1 MSLASLYWGAPAWVW
16 LALAVSLA
24 AVTAVVWSYRRAPAS
39 LVVRCLAALFKT
51 LAVLALAACL
61 IEPLWSGMRPRP
73 GANLFALLVD
83 DSQSLQIRDPGSG
96 RTRAQMARELV
107 AQDTG
112 WQTRLSQDFDVRRY
126 RFAQRLRSL
135 DDLAELDGSGDASC
149 LKTALSTIGK
159 RYGGRPLAGV
169 LVFTDGNATDW
180 ADDQIDF
187 SGLPPIYPVP
197 LGTEAEV
204 KDVSIGPVS
213 VSQTN
218 FEQSPVTIRADV
230 TAAGYGDEKLAV
242 QLLDEQGEQLEEQ
255 TVEADEGEPHT
266 VRFRVRPDGSGV
278 HFYQVRAVSNS
289 ERWQLD
295 PSTEKEPVEATL
307 ANNTKLACVE
317 RPKGPY
323 RVLYVSGRPNWEFKF
338 LRRALAKDGEVKL
351 VGLIRIAKR
360 EPKFAYLGRTGE
372 TTNPLYRGFSNQDD
386 EEAEQYDEPVLIR
399 LGTQDDAELRDG
411 FPTTADEL
419 FPYHAIILDDL
430 EAAYFTQDQ
439 LLLIQ
444 RYVSRRGGGLLM
456 LGGAESFRQGEFART
471 PVGELLPVY
480 LDRQPAATQDARYQL
495 TLTREGWLQPWTRL
509 RETEEAEK
517 ERFDAMPVFDTLN
530 QISGIKPGASIL
542 AEATDQNGKRHPAL
556 VSQRFGKGR
565 AAALMIGDMWQWGLG
580 RKSDEEDDLARAWR
594 QLIRW
599 LVAEVPRQVEV
610 DVRKTTGS
618 TTDPVEIRV
627 NVSDSQFLPMDNVA
641 VEMEVTT
648 PDGKQQKLRADSS
661 QQQAGM
667 YVAKCGANEPG
678 AYRAKVTV
686 AAPDGHEIGVVKTGW
701 TAEPAAS
708 EFRRLSPDLALL
720 ERIARETGGE
730 MVEPNQLD
738 EFVTG
743 LPNRK
748 IPITEP
754 WVYPL
759 WHQPAIFLFAICCLL
774 TEWGLRRWRG
784 LP

>member
-1 MSLASLYWGAPAWVW
+1 MSFASLFLGAPAWVW
-16 LALAVSLA
+16 LALAISLA
-24 AVTAVVWSYRRAPAS
+24 TVTAVVWSYRRAPVS
-39 LVVRCLAALFKT
+39 LVTRSLAALFKT
-51 LAVLALAACL
+51 VAVLALAACL

-73 GANLFALLVD
+73 GANLFTLLVD
-83 DSQSLQIRDPGSG
+83 DSQSLQIRDSGNG
-96 RTRAQMARELV
+96 RTRAQVARELM
-107 AQDTG
+107 AEDTG

-126 RFAQRLRSL
+126 RFARRLRSL
-135 DDLAELDGSGDASC
+135 DGAAQLDGSGDASC
-149 LKTALSTIGK
+149 LKTALSTIGN
-159 RYGGRPLAGV
+159 RYRGRPLAGV
-169 LVFTDGNATDW
+169 LVFTDGNATDL
-180 ADDQIDF
+180 ADDQVDL
-187 SGLPPIYPVP
+187 SELPLIYPVP
-197 LGTEAEV
+197 LGTETEI

-230 TAAGYGDEKLAV
+230 TARGYDDEKLAV
-242 QLLDEQGEQLEEQ
+242 QLLDERGEQLEEQ
-255 TVEADEGEPHT
+255 TIEADEGEPHT

-295 PSTEKEPVEATL
+295 PSTEREPAEATL
-307 ANNTKLACVE
+307 ANNAKLACVE

-338 LRRALAKDGEVKL
+338 LRRALAEDGEVKL
-351 VGLIRIAKR
+351 VGLIRVAKR

-399 LGTQDDAELRDG
+399 LGTEDDAELRDG

-456 LGGAESFRQGEFART
+456 LGGAESFRQDEFTRT
-471 PVGELLPVY
+471 PVGELLPIY
-480 LDRQPAATQDARYQL
+480 LDRQPAPAQDARYQL

-509 RETEEAEK
+509 RDTEEAEK
-517 ERFDAMPVFDTLN
+517 ERFDAMPAFDTFN
-530 QISGIKPGASIL
+530 RISGIKPGASIL

-565 AAALMIGDMWQWGLG
+565 SAALMIGDMWQWGLG
-580 RKSDEEDDLARAWR
+580 RKSDEEDDLARTWR
-594 QLIRW
+594 QMIRW
-599 LVAEVPRQVEV
+599 LVAEVPRRVEV

-618 TTDPVEIRV
+618 SVDPVEIRV
-627 NVSDSQFLPMDNVA
+627 NVSDAQFLPMDNVA
-641 VEMEVTT
+641 VDVAVTT
-648 PDGKQQKLRADSS
+648 PDGHTQKLRAGASE
-661 QQQAGM
+661 QQAGM
-667 YVAKCGANEPG
+667 YVARCGANEAG
-678 AYRAKVTV
+678 AYRATVTV
-686 AAPDGHEIGVVKTGW
+686 VAPDGHEIGTSETGW

-730 MVEPNQLD
+730 IVEPSQLD
-738 EFVTG
+738 EFVAG

-748 IPITEP
+748 IPIVEP